1 MDVAAPALDLV
12 LGAERELT
20 DVGYD
25 TPHVGIV
32 GALMP
37 VRKT

>member
-12 LGAERELT
+12 LWAERELS

-25 TPHVGIV
+25 TPHVGILLPP
-32 GALMP
+32 AP
-37 VRKT
+37 RRKT